1 MKIIK
6 EKLSWIDIVKPTEK
20 DIEFVR
26 AQDKFHPI
34 ILDELLHTS
43 ARARVEP
50 YPHYLFL
57 TYHIPMY
64 DAITRTSRK
73 AEIDF
78 LITKTKI
85 ITVHYEELEPINSFW
100 RKLSNDKRFRDS
112 VLKENTGKAA
122 YYLIE
127 EILEFS
133 NRQIRHI
140 EESVADIAR
149 QLFQKKE
156 TKLLE
161 HISYV
166 KRNILDYRII
176 NKPQEIILQSL
187 KESGTEFWGE
197 SIRTYLSDLAGDHLK
212 IVQQVENFKETVE
225 SLEETNAQL
234 LAAKT
239 NAVVQRFSVL
249 AFLTFPLIL
258 VIGLFTVPAIDR
270 FFEHLGGPLFFL
282 GFVAAIAFNTVLF
295 FFFKKRGWL

>member
-1 MKIIK
+1 MKIVK
-6 EKLSWIDIVKPTEK
+6 EKLTWIDITKPTEK

-26 AQDKFHPI
+26 KQEKFHPI

-50 YPHYLFL
+50 YPHYIFL
-57 TYHIPMY
+57 TYHMPMY
-64 DAITRTSRK
+64 DTVTRTSRK

-78 LITKTKI
+78 LITKNKV
-85 ITVHYEELEPINSFW
+85 ITVHYEELEPINNFW
-100 RKLSNDKRFRDS
+100 RKLSNDKNFREL
-112 VLKENTGKAA
+112 VLKENSGKLT
-122 YYLIE
+122 YYFIQ

-140 EESVADIAR
+140 EESVTDIAR

-156 TKLLE
+156 SELLE

-176 NKPQEIILQSL
+176 NKPQEIILKSL
-187 KESGTEFWGE
+187 KETSVKFWTDD
-197 SIRTYLSDLAGDHLK
+197 IKVYFSDLVGDHLK
-212 IVQQVENFKETVE
+212 ITQQIENFKETVE

-258 VIGLFTVPAIDR
+258 VIGIFTVPALDRLIDGKSALP
-270 FFEHLGGPLFFL
+270 FIISLILAIIFNTILFLFFR
-282 GFVAAIAFNTVLF
+282 
-295 FFFKKRGWL
+295 KKKWL